1 MTFSRTENREPRHS
15 PGQRAPVLL
24 ALTLSATVLWLQP
37 SLAVAQEAASAAL
50 VQDSPRRQAG
60 RIVTLDGSRIQG
72 EQELPTVLYLV
83 PWQPVE
89 TTGPAPLEEQL
100 LTEGAVESLERE
112 AFRRRLE
119 YSQRPGNP

>member
-15 PGQRAPVLL
+15 HGRRAPVLL
-24 ALTLSATVLWLQP
+24 ALCLSGLLLWPQP
-37 SLAVAQEAASAAL
+37 PLAVAQEAAAAAL

-60 RIVTLDGSRIQG
+60 RIVSLDGSRIQG

-89 TTGPAPLEEQL
+89 TTGPEPLEEQL
-100 LTEGAVESLERE
+100 LTEGAVEPLERE
-112 AFRRRLE
+112 AFLRRLE
-119 YSQRPGNP
+119 YSGHRIDP

>member
-1 MTFSRTENREPRHS
+1 MTFIRTENREPRHS
-15 PGQRAPVLL
+15 PGQIAPILL
-24 ALTLSATVLWLQP
+24 ALALSATMFWSQP
-37 SLAVAQEAASAAL
+37 QRAMAQEPSAAAL
-50 VQDSPRRQAG
+50 IQDSPRRQAG

-89 TTGPAPLEEQL
+89 TTGPEPLEEQL

-119 YSQRPGNP
+119 YSQRPDNP